1 MMSQEPIHILYVDDD
16 EDDFLLVHSLLQKV
30 RRASFKLERAASFD
44 EALRLI
50 SQPYD
55 AYLVDY
61 RLGKETGLE
70 LLRAIKTYKKYAPVI
85 MLTGMEDREV
95 DTQAMKAGA
104 ADYLVKGD
112 FNSEI
117 LERTIRY
124 AIRDAQSLQS
134 VEVNSNRFR
143 NIFERSADPIAII
156 DRKGTI
162 TKGNPSFI
170 NRFQF
175 DPETSDQS
183 FSLLSLI
190 AQPEHAALIE
200 KTLGTD
206 GEMNDLETSFW
217 AGNNQ
222 TIDVLI
228 SIVMHEPQAGLF
240 QVMIKDLTSLR
251 IKQEEDRNLRRFYS
265 TGRIAGIIAHEV
277 KNPLTNITLAADQLK
292 MELPDSVLKESSDL
306 LEIIHRNSTRINQLV
321 SELLYSTRFTELK
334 TAKQSINE
342 LVEEALELAIDRIK
356 FKKIKIEKKFAPDI
370 CDVEVDAEKIKI
382 ALLNLIVNAVEA
394 MEAEKGILSISTFA
408 KDQKCIV
415 EISDNGSGISAEH
428 LDHLFE
434 PFFTSKEKGTG
445 LGLTHTQ
452 NIILS
457 HKGSIRVKSELSK
470 GTTFIVTLNMG

>member
-1 MMSQEPIHILYVDDD
+1 MMSQELIHILYVDDD

-30 RRASFKLERAASFD
+30 RRASFKLDRAASFD
-44 EALRLI
+44 EALRMI

-134 VEVNSNRFR
+134 VEVNANRFR

-175 DPETSDQS
+175 DPENAEQS
-183 FSLLSLI
+183 LSLISLI
-190 AQPEHAALIE
+190 AQPEHASLIE
-200 KTLGTD
+200 KTLATD
-206 GEMNDLETSFW
+206 GEMNDLETTFW

-228 SIVMHEPQAGLF
+228 SIVMHEPQAGMF

-292 MELPDSVLKESSDL
+292 MELPESVLKESSDL

-334 TAKQSINE
+334 TTKRSINE
-342 LVEEALELAIDRIK
+342 LVEDALELALDRIK
-356 FKKIKIEKKFAPDI
+356 FKRILIEKKFDFDI

-394 MEAEKGILSISTFA
+394 MESDKGVLSITTLA
-408 KDQKCIV
+408 KDHKCIV

-457 HKGSIRVKSELSK
+457 HKGSIRVKSELGK
-470 GTTFIVTLNMG
+470 GTTFIVTLNLG